1 MSRHLIIPDTQIK
14 PGESV
19 DHLEWAGKY
28 AVEMQPDVIVMIGDW
43 YDMGSLSSYD
53 KGKKS
58 FEGRRYVKDIDAGN
72 HAMDVFMAPI
82 REFQASQRSSKKRLW
97 TPRLIFTRGNH
108 EERIERAINDDA
120 MLESLMSFETDS
132 NLKAWGW
139 EIHPFLEVV
148 VVDGVAYSHYF
159 TSGVMGRPVTSARAL
174 LTKKHMSCVMGHI
187 QQRDIAFADRADG
200 KRMTGIHVGVY
211 SPHEETYLNPQTNQH
226 WRGLWVL
233 HEVQDGSFDEMPV
246 SLAYLQQKYGRKKR

>member
-1 MSRHLIIPDTQIK
+1 MRHMIIPDTQVK

-19 DHLEWAGKY
+19 DHLRWAGLY
-28 AVEMQPDVIVMIGDW
+28 AVDMLPDVIVMIGDW

-53 KGKKS
+53 KGKKC

-82 REFQASQRSSKKRLW
+82 REFQAGQRSAKKRVW
-97 TPRLIFTRGNH
+97 NPRLIFTRGNH
-108 EERIERAINDDA
+108 CERIERAINDDA
-120 MLESLMSFETDS
+120 MLESLMSFEKDT
-132 NLKAWGW
+132 NLLAWGW
-139 EIHPFLEVV
+139 EVHPFLEVV

-174 LTKKHMSCVMGHI
+174 LTKKHMSCVMGHV

-200 KRMTGIHVGVY
+200 TRMTGIHVGVY

-246 SLAYLQQKYGRKKR
+246 SLSYLKQKYGKRK